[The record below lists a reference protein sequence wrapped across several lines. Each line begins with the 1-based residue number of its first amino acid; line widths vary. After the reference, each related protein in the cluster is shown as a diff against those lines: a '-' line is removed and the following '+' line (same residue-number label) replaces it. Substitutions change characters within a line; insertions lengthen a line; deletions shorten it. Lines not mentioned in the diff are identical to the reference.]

1 MLHCLLDAPH
11 CHLANHAPSG
21 MCAPA
26 PQRSFLPPRY
36 VAVQFCSRVRAPCVH
51 HTQASSTR
59 CTVPMMC
66 RSSGAVPCILYCHGV
81 THAVQAPCAMRTTSG
96 GLNWAVHVYALRVCL
111 GLHLRARASS
121 GQECEAYKVRH
132 RGVPAANSMQNASA
146 YSALCSYHYIDASP
160 GDILENEK
168 IIRLA
173 PNGPNSAERPSV
185 YLRILNASK
194 LAL

>member
-1 MLHCLLDAPH
+1 
-11 CHLANHAPSG
+11 

-96 GLNWAVHVYALRVCL
+96 GLNCALHVYALRVCL
-111 GLHLRARASS
+111 GLHLRARARS
-121 GQECEAYKVRH
+121 GQADKVRH
-132 RGVPAANSMQNASA
+132 RGVPAANSMQHASA
-146 YSALCSYHYIDASP
+146 YSALQPYHYINACS

-168 IIRLA
+168 IIRLV

-185 YLRILNASK
+185 YLRILNASE
-194 LAL
+194 LASLGAPPSESGVRIRAE